1 MNLLSSQ
8 YIIDI
13 INEEMNMPANS
24 VWLRDQ
30 NPKIPIDNGLYIAV
44 GIVSSRVMSAE
55 TRMVP
60 YVPTTEVN
68 WDEPGQTWDENPPQN
83 WDQTYAV
90 QTQVSEAVVQEMVQ
104 IDVFSRALTALQR
117 NWEVVAALNSFYSQQ
132 QQEAQNFKIF
142 RIPQNWIN
150 TSSAEGSS
158 ILNRYT
164 ITFPC
169 FVWYRK
175 EKVLTANGGDYYDD
189 FTTRVDDSN
198 TIGTDSPL
206 IEFEINQEGIV
217 T

>member
-8 YIIDI
+8 YIVDI
-13 INEEMNMPANS
+13 INEEMDMPTGS

-30 NPKIPIDNGLYIAV
+30 NPQIPNDNGLYIVV

-55 TRMVP
+55 TRMIP
-60 YVPTTEVN
+60 APEPNEST
-68 WDEPGQTWDENPPQN
+68 WDQPGQTWDEAGQN
-83 WDQTYAV
+83 WDQPYQV
-90 QTQVSEAVVQEMVQ
+90 QTQISEAVVQEMVQ
-104 IDVFSRALTALQR
+104 IDVLSRAMTALQR
-117 NWEVVAALNSFYSQQ
+117 NWEVIAAMNSFYSQQ
-132 QQEAQNFKIF
+132 QQELQNFKIF

-150 TSSAEGSS
+150 TSSAEGGS

-175 EKVLTANGGDYYDD
+175 QKVLTANGGDYYDD
-189 FTTRVDDSN
+189 FTTRVDDSS
-198 TIGTDSPL
+198 TIGTESPL

-217 T
+217 K